1 MSKLF
6 KTLLLLAVLVA
17 IAAGLYALAR
27 NGKGGD
33 DEKKLVTVEKGS
45 ITEKALAVGQIQPRQ
60 KFSIKSKISGIVK
73 RCMVNVGDKVKA
85 GDPLF
90 EIAPDPTPQ
99 ELTDVDRQLDSTKA
113 SYDRAKADFERAQEL
128 VKQGVIPKSE
138 LDVKREAF
146 ELAKVA
152 VARAEQGRD
161 LTRKGRIQTDTVSM
175 ESIIRAPASGTVLT
189 RAVNPGEPV
198 VPLTSYQ
205 PGTELAAIADMSDLI
220 FKGTVDEIDVG
231 KLKMALPARI
241 KVGALPT
248 DIVTGRVAR
257 IAPQAQQKD
266 GATLFDIEIELD
278 PGTKVT
284 LRAGYSANAD
294 LIIRERNDVLT
305 IPERVIIFEDG
316 GKKTFVEVPG
326 QDRQGPT
333 RQDRRQAGRLRRLE
347 RRGLR
352 GSRQG
357 GQGPR
362 AAAQEADLR
371 GRLAAALR
379 PRRVPPDVAGHPEP
393 EAPHLPDGLRD
404 RVGHGVGQPA
414 PRLRQG
420 TPEADDRQQLR
431 HRRRDLHRL
440 AGADLRSVR
449 RPREGPQDPPER
461 GRRRSHPA
469 RGAWDQRDLERV
481 LEDAQAQLRRQ
492 DDRDRHLRRVPRVR
506 RDAQPHSAGRRPL
519 HQSHGHRG
527 AAARPLPGQ
536 QDDRGHLRQGRER
549 GRQDG
554 PAGRLAVSPG
564 WRSPEQG
571 PATRATAGA
580 TTRRASSRA
589 RPIGRSPARSGWRT

>member
-33 DEKKLVTVEKGS
+33 DERKLVTVEKGS

-99 ELTDVDRQLDSTKA
+99 ELTDVDRQLDSTRA
-113 SYDRAKADFERAQEL
+113 SYDRAKAEFERAQEL
-128 VKQGVIPKSE
+128 SRNGVVPKSD

-152 VARAEQGRD
+152 VAKAEQQRD
-161 LTRKGRIQTDTVSM
+161 LTRKGRVQTDTVSM
-175 ESIIRAPASGTVLT
+175 ESIIRAPAAGTVLT

-248 DIVTGRVAR
+248 DIVTGKVAR

-316 GKKTFVEVPG
+316 GKKTFVEV
-326 QDRQGPT
+326 
-333 RQDRRQAGRLRRLE
+333 
-347 RRGLR
+347 
-352 GSRQG
+352 
-357 GQGPR
+357 
-362 AAAQEADLR
+362 
-371 GRLAAALR
+371 
-379 PRRVPPDVAGHPEP
+379 
-393 EAPHLPDGLRD
+393 
-404 RVGHGVGQPA
+404 
-414 PRLRQG
+414 
-420 TPEADDRQQLR
+420 
-431 HRRRDLHRL
+431 
-440 AGADLRSVR
+440 
-449 RPREGPQDPPER
+449 
-461 GRRRSHPA
+461 
-469 RGAWDQRDLERV
+469 
-481 LEDAQAQLRRQ
+481 
-492 DDRDRHLRRVPRVR
+492 
-506 RDAQPHSAGRRPL
+506 
-519 HQSHGHRG
+519 
-527 AAARPLPGQ
+527 
-536 QDDRGHLRQGRER
+536 
-549 GRQDG
+549 
-554 PAGRLAVSPG
+554 
-564 WRSPEQG
+564 
-571 PATRATAGA
+571 AGA
-580 TTRRASSRA
+580 TEKAPPVKTAVKLGVSDGLNVEVSEGLA
-589 RPIGRSPARSGWRT
+589 KGAKVLERPPKKLTSAVD